1 MNLKQF
7 RYFCETVEAK
17 SGKIAA
23 QKLFIA
29 PTAISMQIS
38 LLEEALGGQLLN
50 RGSRPMELTP
60 LGKFFYPRIKEFL
73 DNLDNLTEETQEI
86 AKGNKGWLSVG
97 FVRSTIFSILPN
109 SIREFREQHPDIKI
123 DLIELLS
130 DHQIENIRKGLIH
143 IGLIRHIGNFE
154 KEADINYLLLLRD
167 PLIAAIPKT
176 HYLAKNTV
184 LSASVFNEI
193 PFIGY
198 PNDPASSFSKIV
210 INLLKE
216 HGVTPILKYNAQEI
230 HTALGLVG
238 SGLGATVVGK
248 SAIQNN
254 RADVKFIPIENF
266 NVYSDIYLI
275 SKNQDENILVE
286 YFKQIII
293 SQSQSHK
300 SVSYTHLTLP
310 TILRV

>member
-1 MNLKQF
+1 MNLSSIFMNLKQF
-7 RYFCETVEAK
+7 RYFCETVESR

-38 LLEEALGGQLLN
+38 QLEEALGGQLLN
-50 RGSRPMELTP
+50 RGSRPMDLTP

-73 DNLDNLTEETQEI
+73 NNLDKLTEETKEI

-97 FVRSTIFSILPN
+97 FVRSTIFSIIPN
-109 SIREFREQHPDIKI
+109 SVREFREDHPDIKI
-123 DLIELLS
+123 DLVELLS

-154 KEADINYLLLLRD
+154 KEDDIDYLLLIRD

-184 LSASVFNEI
+184 LSASDFNEM
-193 PFIGY
+193 PFISY
-198 PNDPASSFSKIV
+198 PNDPASNFSRIV

-216 HGVTPILKYNAQEI
+216 HGQIPILRHNAQEI

-238 SGLGATVVGK
+238 SGLGATIVGK
-248 SAIQNN
+248 SAMQNN

-266 NVYSDIYLI
+266 NTYSDIYLI
-275 SKNQDENILVE
+275 SKKQNENILVE
-286 YFKQIII
+286 YFKKIII
-293 SQSQSHK
+293 AQSTSHK
-300 SVSYTHLTLP
+300 
-310 TILRV
+310 